1 MKIFLYDYDVA
12 DVVEISKEKYED
24 MLNEDIEKTLVD
36 IHASME
42 YFILNRDEKMLT
54 FLRSINTDTTLVMHF
69 DSESDVYIVM

>member
-1 MKIFLYDYDVA
+1 MKIFLYDYDAA

-54 FLRSINTDTTLVMHF
+54 FLKSINTDATLVMHF